1 MYISVYLRG
10 VDYETIRISIGNK
23 QKCIKI
29 KKVNGKKLLDQEL
42 ERYREKAMR
51 YKEKFLET
59 SYLKDGSRIAN
70 FTTINKD
77 RLREALISYQT
88 DEKKYFVAQLM
99 KSYQK
104 QRLVILT
111 LHYTM
116 TKKKTISLE
125 NNYQGKVM
133 KNMQKIS
140 CCKNK

>member
-1 MYISVYLRG
+1 M
-10 VDYETIRISIGNK
+10 
-23 QKCIKI
+23 
-29 KKVNGKKLLDQEL
+29 NGKKLLDQEL

-104 QRLVILT
+104 
-111 LHYTM
+111 
-116 TKKKTISLE
+116 
-125 NNYQGKVM
+125 
-133 KNMQKIS
+133 
-140 CCKNK
+140 